1 MSRATEG
8 AIDGTMFIYGCSLFS
23 HNEINSQ
30 MAHLAFKLYIYYYFT
45 GFPIVYESLRTITL
59 AFRYK
64 LQLKN

>member
-1 MSRATEG
+1 
-8 AIDGTMFIYGCSLFS
+8 
-23 HNEINSQ
+23 

-45 GFPIVYESLRTITL
+45 GFSLVYESLKTTTL